1 MIRVESRGS
10 IWLIDQDLGRYM
22 RLPKHEIPR
31 DPEWSLGWLSDLEW
45 HPFESWWITTE
56 SFGAKDDNGTLFLY
70 APPTLV
76 IRPSDS
82 RRKVYAPDAYIQN
95 HDVTATP

>member
-1 MIRVESRGS
+1 
-10 IWLIDQDLGRYM
+10 
-22 RLPKHEIPR
+22 
-31 DPEWSLGWLSDLEW
+31 
-45 HPFESWWITTE
+45 
-56 SFGAKDDNGTLFLY
+56 
-70 APPTLV
+70 V